1 MGKKIKYFGL
11 DTESSVSSQPYQ
23 PVPKEVEELLSTDE
37 GQKQW
42 LAEWE
47 AKEEFDKEMKETEWW
62 KQHIENLEDLERRE
76 LADFN
81 NSWDTAQEESHTESD
96 VVNSP
101 SHYNSGGIECID
113 AIEESMTEEG
123 FKAYCKGNVQ
133 KYLWRYEMKGKPLED
148 LKKAQWYLAKLTQV
162 VVFENGDNS

>member
-47 AKEEFDKEMKETEWW
+47 ACGHGRKWWDFMSFHPEM
-62 KQHIENLEDLERRE
+62 EDLGRSFDDVITHRICII
-76 LADFN
+76 
-81 NSWDTAQEESHTESD
+81 TESD
-96 VVNSP
+96 WFKDLVQSEVTAYLNAK
-101 SHYNSGGIECID
+101 II
-113 AIEESMTEEG
+113 TERE
-123 FKAYCKGNVQ
+123 A
-133 KYLWRYEMKGKPLED
+133 
-148 LKKAQWYLAKLTQV
+148 
-162 VVFENGDNS
+162 

>member
-1 MGKKIKYFGL
+1 MVDPEVRDWERLRKEIPAIEVASIDEQMKVYL
-11 DTESSVSSQPYQ
+11 NAAQEELN
-23 PVPKEVEELLSTDE
+23 KEV
-37 GQKQW
+37 
-42 LAEWE
+42 
-47 AKEEFDKEMKETEWW
+47 KETEWW

-148 LKKAQWYLAKLTQV
+148 LKKAEWYLSRLIKSQ
-162 VVFENGDNS
+162 EIEDGY